1 MSRRAVLAAVI
12 AGAAATVTACA
23 APARGPAPVPTPAP
37 AARRPLP
44 TAAPAPVAVPS
55 PPAEPT
61 AGPAQVAAEFAGRT
75 SSAWGMALPG
85 IHSTLHTPAD
95 AEGRACVAWTF
106 DACGG
111 ASGDGVDH
119 ALLDAL
125 REAEAP
131 ATLFL
136 NARWIERHS
145 SLAAELA
152 ADPLFL
158 LANHGTAHLP
168 LSVDGAQAYGI
179 TGTASVDAAVA
190 EVWGNHQLLTEL
202 IGSPPRYF
210 RSGTAHYDDVAVE
223 LVHALGERPIGFTV
237 NGDGGAT
244 YGATT
249 VHAEFLGAEPG
260 GIVLVHMNRPDSGT
274 AAGVRLAVADVRAR
288 GIRLVHVDC

>member
-1 MSRRAVLAAVI
+1 VAVAPQPAVP
-12 AGAAATVTACA
+12 TAD
-23 APARGPAPVPTPAP
+23 PAR
-37 AARRPLP
+37 
-44 TAAPAPVAVPS
+44 
-55 PPAEPT
+55 
-61 AGPAQVAAEFAGRT
+61 VAAEFAGRT
-75 SSAWGMALPG
+75 PSVWGMALPG
-85 IHSTLHTPAD
+85 IHSTLPAPHD

-111 ASGDGVDH
+111 ASGGGIDH

-125 REAEAP
+125 REAGAP

-136 NARWIERHS
+136 NARWVEQHP

-168 LSVDGAQAYGI
+168 LSVDGASAYDI
-179 TGTASVDAAVA
+179 AGTASVDAAIA

-202 IGSPPRYF
+202 TGEPPRYF

-223 LVHALGERPIGFTV
+223 LVHALGELPIGFTV

-244 YGATT
+244 YGAST
-249 VHAEFLGAEPG
+249 VHAEFLGAAPG
-260 GIVLVHMNRPDSGT
+260 GIVLAHMNRPESGT
-274 AAGVRLAVADVRAR
+274 AAGVRLALADARAR